1 MSYDFIPWVYIY
13 RSNHCLFIDKQA
25 LSPDHWAY
33 DYILDIKTEEFKLDS
48 FNSRPANVKLPNCL
62 LKQDVQLCD
71 YYSIKH
77 NDHPIVY
84 DNIALSF
91 PRNGKQTSLIP
102 LNMVLG
108 HDQLLLQIKTYES
121 SLEFDKPLF
130 SLDKADLLAWYQT
143 TKKRPHLT
151 IIK

>member
-1 MSYDFIPWVYIY
+1 
-13 RSNHCLFIDKQA
+13 
-25 LSPDHWAY
+25 
-33 DYILDIKTEEFKLDS
+33 
-48 FNSRPANVKLPNCL
+48 
-62 LKQDVQLCD
+62 
-71 YYSIKH
+71 
-77 NDHPIVY
+77 
-84 DNIALSF
+84 
-91 PRNGKQTSLIP
+91 
-102 LNMVLG
+102 MVLG